1 MDFQD
6 NILDILVEKNAIDQ
20 SDSEEVM
27 AFPRR
32 KERVRCLL
40 LKLAHYDETTFKQ
53 FIEALQQE
61 NRGDLARSLTQ
72 KYEEYKDTRTNNS
85 SKCNHCKIKLRVD
98 IKDII
103 DTLYHER
110 VIDEAF
116 VDKVNRSTPSA
127 RSMLWN
133 ECFFRLKRSNKHDIL
148 SQCLHAK
155 YRRYVTEPTG
165 HYFKCTCFTTLLS
178 GVQDSDD
185 TSSAS
190 GSLADRSASTS
201 ASSSPFSTFS
211 SSSSTMRRQLDIN
224 VSSSSRGFKMSKYL
238 YKKSGLNS
246 RRHVRTLF
254 DKTYL
259 RKTTLRLV
267 NTRDFTAPLLPRKHL
282 PCHLQNQNQNRRK
295 ISIPLVNTKDITA
308 PLLPREHLNCHQN
321 QNQLSYLT
329 LSSNT
334 I

>member
-61 NRGDLARSLTQ
+61 KRGDLARSLTQ

-254 DKTYL
+254 DENIPEENNLATSEHTGL
-259 RKTTLRLV
+259 HRPTSTTQTSAVSSTESEPKSEENIHTISEHEGYNRPAS
-267 NTRDFTAPLLPRKHL
+267 TPRTSKLPSK
-282 PCHLQNQNQNRRK
+282 PK
-295 ISIPLVNTKDITA
+295 PVIIFNTK
-308 PLLPREHLNCHQN
+308 L
-321 QNQLSYLT
+321 
-329 LSSNT
+329 
-334 I
+334 